1 MNEDNLKHQ
10 IAYVKARLSLVTGL
24 MVVFVMMIGLMVWRE
39 YSQEEKRVTN
49 MKKEFVIE
57 REKFKKLWSELI
69 EKTNP
74 VELEQEIRYGEDIG
88 KLEPFE

>member
-10 IAYVKARLSLVTGL
+10 IAYVKARLSLVIGL
-24 MVVFVMMIGLMVWRE
+24 MVVFVVMMGLMAWRE
-39 YSQEEKRVTN
+39 YKEGEKRAMN
-49 MKKEFVIE
+49 MKGEFVIE